1 MNKIVS
7 AVCGLLYTS
16 LKCADMVVKYEIS
29 GKSILHFLRYVRI
42 ISLTL
47 IVF

>member
-7 AVCGLLYTS
+7 AVGGLLYTS
-16 LKCADMVVKYEIS
+16 LKCADMAVKNEIS

-42 ISLTL
+42 ISLSL